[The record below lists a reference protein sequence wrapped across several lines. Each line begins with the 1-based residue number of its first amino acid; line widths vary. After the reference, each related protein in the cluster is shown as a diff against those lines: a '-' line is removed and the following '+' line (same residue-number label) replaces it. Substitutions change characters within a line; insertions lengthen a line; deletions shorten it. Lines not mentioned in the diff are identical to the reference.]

1 VTDAAG
7 DVLNSMKYGPFG
19 ETPALSGTPFGY
31 TGQRYDA
38 ELQAYYYKA
47 RYYSP
52 EIGRFLSPDPIGF
65 DAGDMNLYAYVGND
79 AVNLTDPAGLVSNR
93 MMTNNKAVGLQAMN
107 PPEEARGTWSSV
119 AGESVG
125 GMAAG
130 GVPAA
135 ETGERSRA
143 QAAQYQNDAFAPGSI
158 VNPSNPAIRHSPDM
172 GTSYKVTSDGDVSMV
187 RDRDPQRSAARRE
200 GDTSISNVR
209 QVNETAPLRP
219 FVAPVDRSGPQV
231 YNYNPFRGPNLGGSV
246 RT

>member
-1 VTDAAG
+1 MTDAAG

-93 MMTNNKAVGLQAMN
+93 MMTNNKAVGLQGMLPGQSASVSGIIGGDSVSPVAAPPKPSNGVLQGN
-107 PPEEARGTWSSV
+107 PLADFNPANFSSLERGLADAAR
-119 AGESVG
+119 
-125 GMAAG
+125 AG
-130 GVPAA
+130 GISGNDTRSKEIRSNFRHAA
-135 ETGERSRA
+135 
-143 QAAQYQNDAFAPGSI
+143 
-158 VNPSNPAIRHSPDM
+158 
-172 GTSYKVTSDGDVSMV
+172 
-187 RDRDPQRSAARRE
+187 SAAYYTQQY
-200 GDTSISNVR
+200 GGTGC
-209 QVNETAPLRP
+209 L
-219 FVAPVDRSGPQV
+219 SG
-231 YNYNPFRGPNLGGSV
+231 YLKAA
-246 RT
+246 